1 MTHTGRKYRIK
12 EVIDFSVATA
22 TDYETRETKVLSL
35 GDIAPDIEN
44 LEDIP
49 RRSIEELTENEQ
61 KIAKDR
67 LEVIRPLLD
76 MPEFGAE
83 EIEARAREV
92 GIHFTTIYRWLKFY
106 TQFEDYTSLA
116 PRKRG
121 WKKGRTRISPE
132 VEGII
137 AEVIDNYY
145 LTPLR
150 PGKEKAIR
158 EVERKCLERKVKIPS
173 PSTIRARIKKID
185 EKKHLEKRGEP
196 DRARRRYQ
204 QAAGHFPNA
213 EYPLSVVQIDHTLM
227 DVILVDDK
235 DREPMGRPWVTLAI
249 DVYSRLV
256 TGYYLSLDAPSV
268 TSVGMCIT
276 HSIIPKEKW
285 LLGHKIESEWPVWG
299 FPETIHT
306 DNGPDFRAADIQNA
320 CAKHGIHIEFRPVK
334 EPKFGGHIERL
345 IGNVM
350 RNIRGIPGSTF
361 SSVAERGEHDPEKYA
376 AMTKDEF
383 ERWLLMLICDD
394 YHHRP
399 HSAVDSTPL
408 DRWRKGV
415 IGDGITPGGGM
426 PARPSNPEDLV
437 RDFLPSFLRTV
448 QHDGVAIDGLKYYA
462 PTLQR
467 WIRRSDPSDPKK
479 TRQFTFRRDPRD
491 ISTLWF
497 FDPDLK
503 QYFKIALADRR
514 IPKMSLWE
522 YNWLRRQLNLQGI
535 KNPHSNHL
543 IRVFDKMRK
552 IEEQAQAATK
562 KKRASNSRRN
572 RQRRK
577 EHMNPVTPASPLQP
591 EKPPPE
597 TTEVSEFSYEPVEAF
612 EIIR

>member
-1 MTHTGRKYRIK
+1 MTCGGRSYRIK
-12 EVIDFSVATA
+12 EIVDLSTVTA
-22 TDYETRETKVLSL
+22 TDCETRQTKVLSL
-35 GDIAPDIEN
+35 ADIEP
-44 LEDIP
+44 DVHSPSDVP
-49 RRSIEELTENEQ
+49 RLAIEELTDEEER
-61 KIAKDR
+61 IAKGR
-67 LEVIRPLLD
+67 LEDIRPLLE
-76 MPEFGAE
+76 MSEFGRRD
-83 EIEARAREV
+83 IEVRAQQV
-92 GIHFTTIYRWLKFY
+92 GRDPATIYRWIKAY
-106 TQFEDYTSLA
+106 TQFEDYTSLV

-173 PSTIRARIKKID
+173 PSTIRARIKRID
-185 EKKHLEKRGEP
+185 EKKLLERRGEP

-213 EYPLSVVQIDHTLM
+213 DFPLSVVQIDHTLV
-227 DVILVDDK
+227 DIILVDDK
-235 DREPMGRPWVTLAI
+235 DREPIGRPWVTLAI
-249 DVYSRLV
+249 DVHSRLV

-285 LLGHKIESEWPVWG
+285 LLRHKIESEWPVWG

-306 DNGPDFRAADIQNA
+306 DNGPDFRAEDIQSA

-345 IGNVM
+345 IGNIM
-350 RNIRGIPGSTF
+350 RNVQGIPGSTF
-361 SSVAERGEHDPEKYA
+361 SSVAERGEHDSEKYA

-383 ERWLLMLICDD
+383 ERWLLLLICDD
-394 YHHRP
+394 YHHRL
-399 HSAVDSTPL
+399 HSAIGSTPL
-408 DRWRKGV
+408 DRWRQGV
-415 IGDGITPGGGM
+415 VGDGITPGRGV

-437 RDFLPSFLRTV
+437 RDFLPSFQRTV
-448 QHDGVAIDGLKYYA
+448 QHDGVAVDGLKYFA

-479 TRQFTFRRDPRD
+479 TRRFTFRRDPRD

-503 QYFKIALADRR
+503 QYFKIPLADQR
-514 IPKMSLWE
+514 IPTMSLWE
-522 YNWLRRQLNLQGI
+522 YNRLRNCLNLQGI
-535 KNPHSNHL
+535 KNPHSSHL
-543 IRVFDKMRK
+543 IRVFDEMRK
-552 IEEQAQAATK
+552 IEEQAQTATK
-562 KKRASNSRRN
+562 KKMTNKSRRN

-577 EHMNPVTPASPLQP
+577 EHKNPVSPASPLQP
-591 EKPPPE
+591 EKSPPD

-612 EIIR
+612 ETIR